1 MIFNFSKKSQFATRI
16 LLENENL
23 ETVTST
29 KLLGTVITSDL
40 KWTENTSYLVKKAN
54 ARMQLL
60 RSVATFSTNKEDLKI
75 IYTLFIRSM
84 LELNSNVWHSALT
97 QENTQDLERVQK
109 TAFKIILREKY
120 VSYEN
125 AQAVLKLKALSEK
138 RNDLAL
144 AFAQKCSANPNTEKM
159 FPLKIKRLNNI
170 TRNIEKYQTTKAKTE
185 RLKMFSIP
193 HMQKLLNK
201 NEVLK
206 EKYNK

>member
-1 MIFNFSKKSQFATRI
+1 
-16 LLENENL
+16 
-23 ETVTST
+23 
-29 KLLGTVITSDL
+29 
-40 KWTENTSYLVKKAN
+40 
-54 ARMQLL
+54 
-60 RSVATFSTNKEDLKI
+60 
-75 IYTLFIRSM
+75 M

-125 AQAVLKLKALSEK
+125 AQAVLKLKALSER

-144 AFAQKCSANPNTEKM
+144 AFAQKCSANPKTEKM

-185 RLKMFSIP
+185 RLKMSSIP